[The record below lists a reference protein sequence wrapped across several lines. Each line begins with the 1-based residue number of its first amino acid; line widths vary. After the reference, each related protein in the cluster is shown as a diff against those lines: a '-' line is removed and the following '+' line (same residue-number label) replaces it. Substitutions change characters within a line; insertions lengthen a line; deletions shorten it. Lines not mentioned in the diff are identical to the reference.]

1 MRSAARLRLLATRT
15 LRIFVATILVGC
27 LVFLPFAGRYLEQQ
41 DPLVRADLILV
52 LAGSRTERWLE
63 AVDLFNEGWAPR
75 IAVSPGH
82 VDPIETE
89 LEARGIR
96 YPREGELARDAI
108 VASGVPAEA
117 VAVLPSGVDNTAHEA
132 AATLQYVS
140 GATTFRRVI
149 VVTSPLHTRRTGF
162 AFRRAF
168 AGTGVDV
175 IVRGSRHSESDPAR
189 WWRRRADIRW
199 VVSEMQKL
207 IVYAAGVRE

>member
-15 LRIFVATILVGC
+15 LGILAGTAVVAGV
-27 LVFLPFAGRYLEQQ
+27 VFLPFAGRFLAHQ
-41 DPLVRADLILV
+41 DPLARADLIFV

-63 AVDLFNEGWAPR
+63 AVDLFKDGWAPR

-82 VDPIETE
+82 VDPIEAE

-108 VASGVPAEA
+108 VASGVPSHL

-132 AATLQYVS
+132 AATLQYVN
-140 GATTFRRVI
+140 GTQLRRVI
-149 VVTSPLHTRRTGF
+149 VVTSPLHARRTGF

-168 AGTGVDV
+168 AGTGVQV
-175 IVRGSRHSESDPAR
+175 IVRGSRHTESDPAH
-189 WWRRRADIRW
+189 WWRRRADVRM
-199 VVSEMQKL
+199 VVSELQKL
-207 IVYAAGVRE
+207 IAYAAGVRE